1 LERISHAVFAYSTPL
16 AGSAAGRQRRD
27 DAMQTIRAE
36 GIDNSQVGEAAA
48 TRLNRAGWRFTATI
62 DLDFHCAFAIAK
74 LRAGAPAN

>member
-36 GIDNSQVGEAAA
+36 GIERFVREQIPTYFTDQANWEDVEFA
-48 TRLNRAGWRFTATI
+48 TRLGLNYLPLFWQLLLSF
-62 DLDFHCAFAIAK
+62 F
-74 LRAGAPAN
+74 